1 MARYARSQDG
11 RVLKGVREEM
21 DGGSS
26 MKQDDIF
33 ALFMFLVGISIGI
46 LLLLLVLDSIED
58 VLRDIL
64 TVLETP

>member
-1 MARYARSQDG
+1 VPGICEGKDTMSD
-11 RVLKGVREEM
+11 
-21 DGGSS
+21 S

>member
-1 MARYARSQDG
+1 MSD
-11 RVLKGVREEM
+11 
-21 DGGSS
+21 S